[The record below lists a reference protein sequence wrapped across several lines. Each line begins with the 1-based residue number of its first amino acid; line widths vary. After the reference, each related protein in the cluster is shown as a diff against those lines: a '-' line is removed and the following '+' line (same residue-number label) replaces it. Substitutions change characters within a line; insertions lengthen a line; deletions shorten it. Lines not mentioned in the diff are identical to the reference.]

1 MKKKKYESVNE
12 IRRNGIFTRNHFR
25 TYENRMDGCIACPS
39 GNETKYYTVVMFR
52 DKTTGKFPWE
62 NLFVGGK
69 KVVFTGR
76 TETRRNP
83 KTDKVYDEIIL
94 QEIHENVPVE
104 VEVPDDDTQAERR
117 QERRYNGGGGYGG
130 YRRPQV
136 PRKPNPDFS
145 QAAGLEAP
153 PEGLF
158 DDGGD
163 QEF

>member
-1 MKKKKYESVNE
+1 MKKMKYESVNE

-25 TYENRMDGCIACPS
+25 STENRMEGCVACPS
-39 GNETKYYTVVMFR
+39 GDETKFYTVVMFR
-52 DKTTGKFPWE
+52 DKKSGTFPWKD
-62 NLFVGGK
+62 LFVSGK

-76 TETRRNP
+76 LETRRNP
-83 KTDKVYDEIIL
+83 KTDKVFDEVVIK
-94 QEIHENVPVE
+94 EMHENVPVE
-104 VEVPDDDTQAERR
+104 VEVPDDDTQGDRR
-117 QERRYNGGGGYGG
+117 QERRYGGGG
-130 YRRPQV
+130 YRRPMP

>member
-1 MKKKKYESVNE
+1 MKKMKYESVNE

-25 TYENRMDGCIACPS
+25 TYENRMEGCVACPC
-39 GNETKYYTVVMFR
+39 GDETKFYTVVMFR
-52 DKTTGKFPWE
+52 DKKSGKFPWE
-62 NLFVGGK
+62 NLFVGGM

-76 TETRRNP
+76 IDTKRNP
-83 KTDKVYDEIIL
+83 KTDKVYDEVVL
-94 QEIHENVPVE
+94 RELHENIPVE
-104 VEVPDDDTQAERR
+104 IEVPDDDTQGDRR
-117 QERRYNGGGGYGG
+117 QERRYGGGGGG
-130 YRRPQV
+130 YRRPMA

>member
-1 MKKKKYESVNE
+1 MKKMKYESVNE

-25 TYENRMDGCIACPS
+25 STENRMEGCVACSS
-39 GNETKYYTVVMFR
+39 GDETKFFTVVMFR
-52 DKTTGKFPWE
+52 DRDTGRFPWE
-62 NLFVGGK
+62 DLFVGGK

-76 TETRRNP
+76 LDTRRNP
-83 KTDKVYDEIIL
+83 RTDKVFDEVVL
-94 QEIHENVPVE
+94 KEMHENVPVE
-104 VEVPDDDTQAERR
+104 VEVPDDDAQADRR
-117 QERRYNGGGGYGG
+117 QERRYGGGYGG

-158 DDGGD
+158 DDG
-163 QEF
+163 EESL